1 MLHYFNPGSEEA
13 VLNASPYYTLPA
25 NPAKMQQDLAY
36 LPAWYAKE
44 NDLVLCESPLDN
56 EYLDYIKCLSK
67 IPENIIKEELFQKQ
81 NLLKGEDVSLWGL
94 SPQSIHLFE
103 QLSKKHDLSLDIPT
117 WNDEYRSLISRN
129 SASKCLSVL
138 LDKNP
143 ELSQDLLPE
152 FFSEINL
159 IENKLSEKNYPMLIK
174 TPYSSSGR
182 GLLWV
187 QHPMDRSSQQ
197 ILQGMLKK
205 QTQVSLEKAL
215 DKQVDFAML
224 FQLNPDENVD
234 FRGYSLFQT
243 DNKGNY
249 KGNFVGSQEKIKA
262 VLFESIDESLFEK
275 VKKQLIDYFSRK
287 EIAGIYKGCICVDMM
302 LYKEDDKICLHP
314 CLEINF
320 RHTMGW
326 LAMELYK
333 NYFQENSSG
342 FFQIEF
348 RKNAAELY
356 EKHLQ
361 MKKSLPLQTEN
372 GRYISG
378 YLPLCPVTANTNF
391 SAFVISVPVSV
402 SRSQ

>member
-36 LPAWYAKE
+36 LPAWYANE
-44 NDLVLCESPLDN
+44 NDFVLCENPLDN
-56 EYLDYIKCLSK
+56 DFLNTSKRLRK
-67 IPENIIKEELFQKQ
+67 IPENIVKEEISQRQ
-81 NLLKGEDVSLWGL
+81 NLLKGEEVSLWGL

-103 QLSKKHDLSLDIPT
+103 QLNKKHDLDLNIPL

-129 SASKCLSVL
+129 TASKCLSDL

-143 ELSQDLLPE
+143 ELSQELLPE
-152 FFSEINL
+152 FFSEINP

-174 TPYSSSGR
+174 APYSSSGR

-187 QHPMDRSSQQ
+187 QHPMDRSSRQ
-197 ILQGMLKK
+197 ILQGLLKK
-205 QTQVSLEKAL
+205 QPCVSLEKAL
-215 DKQVDFAML
+215 DKQLDFAML
-224 FQLNPDENVD
+224 FHSNSDGNVD

-249 KGNFVGSQEKIKA
+249 KGNFVGSQEEIKA
-262 VLFESIDESLFEK
+262 VLFESIDEALFEK

-287 EIAGIYKGCICVDMM
+287 EISGIYKGCICVDMM

-314 CLEINF
+314 CVEINF

-333 NYFQENSSG
+333 NYFQENTSG

-361 MKKSLPLQTEN
+361 MMCSDPLIAEN
-372 GRYISG
+372 GKYVSG

-391 SAFVISVPVSV
+391 SAFVISVPVS
-402 SRSQ
+402 RSQ